1 MAPRCRPNLETVD
14 NAAETREFLTSRR
27 ARINP
32 QQVGLPA
39 HCPRRVPGL
48 RRAEVAQLAG
58 VSVEYYS
65 RLERGDLSGVSD
77 QVLEALARALRL
89 SEDDRTHLEDL
100 ARAAGPGRR
109 RRRRAAAASVR
120 PNLQR
125 LLDAMACPA
134 FVLNGRGDVLAANSL
149 GRALYAPMI
158 EAAGGATP
166 NHGRFIFLDPRSRQ
180 FWGDWESAADNL
192 VALLHAQAGRDPY
205 DKDLT
210 NLIGELST
218 RSDDFRIRWA
228 GHDVR
233 QYHQGAKAIHHP
245 VVGTLHL
252 AYESLDLPVDG
263 LILFAY
269 GAEPGSDSEDAL
281 RILASWATDH
291 VPEPAER
298 SPGRTSNV
306 RRPGVR
312 QDAPR
317 TDG

>member
-1 MAPRCRPNLETVD
+1 MD

-27 ARINP
+27 ARISP

-39 HCPRRVPGL
+39 HGPRRVPGL

-58 VSVEYYS
+58 VSVEYYA

-77 QVLEALARALRL
+77 QVLDALARALRL

-125 LLDAMACPA
+125 LLDSMACPA

-149 GRALYAPMI
+149 GRALYAPVI

-210 NLIGELST
+210 DLIGELST

-252 AYESLDLPVDG
+252 SYESLDLPADG

-281 RILASWATDH
+281 RILASWAADH

-312 QDAPR
+312 RDAPR
-317 TDG
+317 ADDQPEP

>member
-1 MAPRCRPNLETVD
+1 MD

-27 ARINP
+27 ARISP

-39 HCPRRVPGL
+39 HGPRRVPGL
-48 RRAEVAQLAG
+48 RRAEVALLAG
-58 VSVEYYS
+58 VSVEYYA
-65 RLERGDLSGVSD
+65 RLERGDLSGVSG
-77 QVLEALARALRL
+77 QVLDALARALRL

-109 RRRRAAAASVR
+109 RRPAAASVR
-120 PNLQR
+120 PNLRR
-125 LLDAMACPA
+125 LLDSMACPA

-210 NLIGELST
+210 DLIGELST
-218 RSDDFRIRWA
+218 RSDDFRTRWA

-252 AYESLDLPVDG
+252 AYESLDLPADG
-263 LILFAY
+263 LILFTY

-281 RILASWATDH
+281 RILASWAADH

-298 SPGRTSNV
+298 SPGRTSDV

-312 QDAPR
+312 RDTPR
-317 TDG
+317 ADG